1 MRRRDFYKCAIGTVI
16 AEIPLRSRG
25 NSPHPAN
32 QQRPTFCR
40 VTLLTPWAKLPVVD
54 IALSMAIDT
63 ASTHSGNCLP
73 RRSHLAVAFGASYP
87 EVLTGQGVVCL
98 VVMVECPSLPVPR
111 AVATVT
117 FGPKCCFMDVIL
129 AVALHASS
137 PDILEPLRA
146 VTSLTFGHTVST
158 RQREGRLVVI
168 KNR

>member
-16 AEIPLRSRG
+16 AEIPLHSRG
-25 NSPHPAN
+25 NSPHPPN

-40 VTLLTPWAKLPVVD
+40 VTLLTTWAKLPVMD
-54 IALSMAIDT
+54 ITLPVAIDT

-73 RRSHLAVAFGASYP
+73 GWSHLAVALHTGDP
-87 EVLTGQGVVCL
+87 EVFTGQGVVCL
-98 VVMVECPSLPVPR
+98 AAMVEYPSLPVPR

-117 FGPKCCFMDVIL
+117 FSPKRRFMDIIL

-146 VTSLTFGHTVST
+146 VTSLTFGHTVPT
-158 RQREGRLVVI
+158 RQREGRLVVV